1 MEAGDEE
8 VRANVI
14 EELALDPEV
23 DSSETAIA
31 VRDGLVELRGT
42 VSTYAQRIAAAQAAR
57 RVAGVRDVKNELEVR
72 LLDAHSR
79 RDAELER
86 AAIDS
91 LIWTTTVPDS
101 QIEVQVKDGCITLS
115 GEVEWEFQ
123 RVAAEQAVCNLVGVR
138 GVTNEIHL
146 GSRVTPKDVQ
156 ETIEKALVRN
166 AHVDAGHVQVRVRE
180 DGVVL
185 QGKVRTWLE
194 HDEAVR
200 AARRMPGVTA
210 VHDNLAVVP

>member
-180 DGVVL
+180 DG
-185 QGKVRTWLE
+185 
-194 HDEAVR
+194 
-200 AARRMPGVTA
+200 
-210 VHDNLAVVP
+210 

>member
-72 LLDAHSR
+72 LLAAHSR

-115 GEVEWEFQ
+115 GEVEREFQ

-185 QGKVRTWLE
+185 QGKVCTWLE

>member
-1 MEAGDEE
+1 MSPPS
-8 VRANVI
+8 R
-14 EELALDPEV
+14 P
-23 DSSETAIA
+23 SAIW
-31 VRDGLVELRGT
+31 
-42 VSTYAQRIAAAQAAR
+42 S
-57 RVAGVRDVKNELEVR
+57 
-72 LLDAHSR
+72 
-79 RDAELER
+79 
-86 AAIDS
+86 
-91 LIWTTTVPDS
+91 
-101 QIEVQVKDGCITLS
+101 GC
-115 GEVEWEFQ
+115 G
-123 RVAAEQAVCNLVGVR
+123 

-194 HDEAVR
+194 HDEAIR
-200 AARRMPGVTA
+200 AARRMPGVGA